1 MDQHE
6 HCACYKRVL
15 TWRQALVDWAPVVV
29 ATIDVL
35 RSFWF

>member
-15 TWRQALVDWAPVVV
+15 TWRQAFIDWAPVIVT
-29 ATIDVL
+29 AIDVL
-35 RSFWF
+35 RSFWS